1 MAYHGRRMRH
11 VCSTKGC
18 SNRDVILYAKNR
30 EVGGGLYLCKTC
42 IENLQKFLPLFGEG
56 KKADEKKETT
66 EKAVEGVAEEK
77 AVEGVADGAEEAPK
91 KVSRKKS
98 MTVPKDGE

>member
-42 IENLQKFLPLFGEG
+42 IENLQKFLPLFGDG
-56 KKADEKKETT
+56 KKADEKKEVV
-66 EKAVEGVAEEK
+66 EKAVEE
-77 AVEGVADGAEEAPK
+77 VADGEEETPK
-91 KVSRKKS
+91 KAVKNAERSSKKS

>member
-1 MAYHGRRMRH
+1 M
-11 VCSTKGC
+11 S
-18 SNRDVILYAKNR
+18 LYAKNR

-66 EKAVEGVAEEK
+66 EKAVEGVAE
-77 AVEGVADGAEEAPK
+77 GAEEAPK